1 MKGDLF
7 MKKKVFSLLLAGML
21 ALSMGTTAYATE
33 GEIAD
38 MQAQK
43 QEAEAGLAQAQANI
57 SSLEDKK
64 QELEN
69 YLSDLNAQYEE
80 LTNTISD
87 LSIQAGEKENQLK
100 EIRAELK
107 KAKKASEKQY
117 EDMKLRIQYMYENG
131 GTTALQT
138 ILSSKDLSEFL
149 NNAESIANISQ
160 YDRSMLEKYEN
171 LQETIKEQ
179 ETQAE
184 EEKASIDALLAERA
198 SKQQEVQN
206 MAASTSDN
214 ISSYVS
220 QISASQEEAALTEQ
234 INSADTAIAQLVQQA
249 EEEKAAREA
258 EAARAAAEAAAAQ
271 EAAENEASQ
280 DSSEDSSDDYSEY
293 DTVDESSDVYNS
305 DSDSYSNSEDAES
318 YDEDSYTEDSES
330 SDGADYADDT
340 EYTEDTS
347 DSSDYYEEDTYDES
361 DYADSTEDSSAS
373 EESQVSSESSS
384 SGQGTYLGNFTL
396 TAYCNCAQCCGTAG
410 NLTAS
415 GTVPTAGRTVAMAGV
430 PFGTQLLINGNVY
443 TVEDLGT
450 PYGHVDIYCGSHSEA
465 LSFGLQTAEVYRLN

>member
-1 MKGDLF
+1 

-69 YLSDLNAQYEE
+69 YLSDLNTQYEE

-198 SKQQEVQN
+198 SKQQEIQN

-220 QISASQEEAALTEQ
+220 QISASQEEAAALTEQ

-271 EAAENEASQ
+271 EAAENEAAQ
-280 DSSEDSSDDYSEY
+280 DSSDDYSEY
-293 DTVDESSDVYNS
+293 DTVDDSSDVYDSDSNS
-305 DSDSYSNSEDAES
+305 DSGDGES
-318 YDEDSYTEDSES
+318 YDEDGYTEDSES
-330 SDGADYADDT
+330 ADDTDYADDT

-373 EESQVSSESSS
+373 EESQASSESSS
-384 SGQGTYLGNFTL
+384 SSQGTYLGNFTL

-450 PYGHVDIYCGSHSEA
+450 PYGHVDIYCDSHSEA